1 MKKGWRRSIFAS
13 MGAVLACLLG
23 VVTAGSQTPP
33 AQNPQASP
41 QMVEEV
47 FKNVALLR
55 GIPVDTFFET
65 MGMFASS
72 MGDDCT
78 FCHAK
83 EAAFKKELFAQ
94 PTPLI
99 MRARQMIAMVNG
111 LNKTY
116 FAGQPRVSCY
126 TCHRGSSAP
135 VVSPNLAI
143 QYGAPIDDPNVMDF
157 PPDTRMSA
165 DQVFDRYIAA
175 LGGAESVAKL
185 SSFVAKGTYA
195 GFDTATAEVPA
206 EIFASAPNRRTMI
219 VHMFNGDSF
228 RVFDGSNG
236 WLAGPDS
243 PTPLLTLS
251 AGNLER
257 ARTEAILA
265 FPAGIKQAFSQWRV
279 GRTSIE
285 DQDVQVL
292 QGTSAGQ
299 LPANLY
305 FDKAGLLVRL
315 VRWTA
320 TPLGPVP
327 TQIDYSD
334 YRPVAGVRMPFH
346 WTVSQTYMQ
355 MTVQL
360 SEVQPNAPIDASR
373 FVRPAP
379 ARR

>member
-1 MKKGWRRSIFAS
+1 MKFEWRRLFAS
-13 MGAVLACLLG
+13 MGAALACLIA
-23 VVTAGSQTPP
+23 VVSARGQTPP
-33 AQNPQASP
+33 QSSQAGP
-41 QMVEEV
+41 QMAEEV
-47 FKNVALLR
+47 FKGVALLK

-83 EAAFKKELFAQ
+83 EAAFRRELFAE

-99 MRARQMIAMVNG
+99 MRARQMIAMVNA

-116 FAGQPRVSCY
+116 FGGQPRVSCY

-135 VVSPNLAI
+135 VVAPNLAI
-143 QYGAPIDDPNVMDF
+143 QYGSPIDDPNVMDF
-157 PPDTRMSA
+157 PPDTRVSV
-165 DQVFDRYIAA
+165 DQIFDRYLAA
-175 LGGAESVAKL
+175 VGGTDRLAKL

-195 GFDTATAEVPA
+195 GFDTATSEVPA

-228 RVFDGSNG
+228 RVYDGLNG
-236 WLAGPDS
+236 WLAGPDT
-243 PTPLLTLS
+243 PTPLVTLS
-251 AGNLER
+251 AGNLDR

-265 FPAGIKQAFSQWRV
+265 FPSGIKQAFGQWRV
-279 GRTSIE
+279 GRTSID
-285 DQDVQVL
+285 DQDVQIA
-292 QGTSAGQ
+292 QGTNSGQ
-299 LPANLY
+299 LPVNLY
-305 FDKAGLLVRL
+305 FDKGGLLVRM

-334 YRPVAGVRMPFH
+334 YREVAGVRMPFH

-360 SEVQPNAPIDASR
+360 SEVQPNVAIDAAR
-373 FVRPAP
+373 FARPVP